1 MEDTQIFQ
9 TMLKPPKGILA
20 PDLEELESLLTILSN
35 IVVDFPEIA
44 EIDINPLVI
53 ADGKIAA
60 VDARIV
66 IDESVLE
73 GKPRMPHLVL
83 TPYPTRYVAPWRLS
97 DGTEVLLRPIRPEDE
112 PMISEL
118 LATVSKKTL
127 HDRFLGE
134 VFEFDHSR
142 LVRFTNIDYDRE
154 IAIVAELTH
163 GKKKRIIG
171 VGRLTGEADRGGG
184 EFAVLVHD
192 EFQGR
197 GLGFKL
203 IDVII
208 GIARDKGF
216 EQIKGYISADNRR
229 MITLVHEL
237 GFTDVCREEGV
248 CTVQLQLV

>member
-1 MEDTQIFQ
+1 
-9 TMLKPPKGILA
+9 MLKPPKGVVA

-60 VDARIV
+60 VDARVV

-73 GKPRMPHLVL
+73 GRPRKPHLVL
-83 TPYPTRYVAPWRLS
+83 TPYPTRYVAPWRLN

-112 PMISEL
+112 PMIGEL

-134 VFEFDHSR
+134 VFEFEHPQ

-154 IAIVAELTH
+154 IAIVAELTR

-171 VGRLTGEADRGGG
+171 VGRLTGEADRGVG

-203 IDVII
+203 IDVVI